1 MALTDASRPTDI
13 TMLTDLYELTMA
25 QGFWENGKQD
35 EQACFT
41 AFYRDHPFGS
51 EYAVMCGSAELADLV
66 ESFRFTDEAR
76 FQAPCGHRRGARGR
90 VGVPA

>member
-51 EYAVMCGSAELADLV
+51 EFPLY
-66 ESFRFTDEAR
+66 R
-76 FQAPCGHRRGARGR
+76 
-90 VGVPA
+90 